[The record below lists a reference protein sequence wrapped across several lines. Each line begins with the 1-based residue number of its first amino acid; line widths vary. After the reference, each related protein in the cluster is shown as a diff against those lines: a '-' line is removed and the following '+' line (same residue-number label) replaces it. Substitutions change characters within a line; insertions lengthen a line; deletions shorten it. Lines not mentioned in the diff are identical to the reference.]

1 MNRIKVLLVRKEF
14 LLVLA
19 LLWTGVILFFCLIKS
34 SSIPVIKIQ
43 NLDKAVHAFFH
54 FVFTAIWFLYFQKQ
68 FVKVKFQ
75 KLTGVCFCF
84 SVIFGIL
91 IEIAQS
97 LFTTTRNGDVLDV
110 LSNTTGAAIAVGV
123 LVYYFK
129 NKNLDLKI

>member
-1 MNRIKVLLVRKEF
+1 VRKEF

-34 SSIPVIKIQ
+34 SSIPVVKIQ
-43 NLDKAVHAFFH
+43 NLDKVVHASFH
-54 FVFTAIWFLYFQKQ
+54 FVFTGLWFLYFQKQ
-68 FVKVKFQ
+68 FVKIKFQ
-75 KLTGVCFCF
+75 KLILVCFSF

-110 LSNTTGAAIAVGV
+110 LSNTTGAFIAVGV

-129 NKNLDLKI
+129 NKNLFPKI